1 MNLLAEIR
9 RRFRPA
15 LKRLTDDGVDEL
27 LEMIRPAPP
36 QHGDYQANFAM
47 PLAKRLG
54 QPPRAIAE
62 EIVQHLEVHDFCE
75 PPEVAGPGFI
85 NVRLKNGWLAKQLG
99 RAVRDDRL
107 GVTTVEPPRT
117 YVIDY
122 SAPNVAKPMH
132 VGHIR
137 STVIGDSLYRTL
149 SFLGHEVIG
158 DNHLGDWGKQFGMI
172 IYGYK
177 HLLDSAHYREDPVAE
192 LARLYQLTNR
202 LLDLQSG
209 KRVIEP
215 EERQR
220 LEPISNEHPHLEQR
234 VLQETVRLHEGDEEN
249 RRLWSEFMPA
259 CLAALRQIYDRLGV
273 RFDYELGESYYE
285 DRLSSVVA
293 ELQKKNLA
301 RESEGAICIFID
313 GFDAPMIIRK
323 SDGGFLYATTDLA
336 TIQYRMEQWD
346 PDAILYVVD
355 HRQSEHFEKLFAA
368 AGMWG
373 YPHVELRHI
382 AFGTVMGEDGR
393 PFKTRAGDTVG
404 LESLL
409 DEAIE
414 RSYRLAS
421 EIDDKKPEG
430 PQLSEAERRQVAE
443 VVGIG
448 ALKYADLSQNRT
460 SDYVF
465 SFDKMCALDGNT
477 APYMQMA
484 YTRVRGIYRKGD
496 IDIESVRHWDAKII
510 LDHPAERGLGIALL
524 RFSEALDEVV
534 KDYRPSQLTSYLY
547 DLSKTYS
554 VFFENCPVLKAETDE
569 LRTSRLLLCD
579 LTARTIKQGLELL
592 GIGVVEKM

>member
-1 MNLLAEIR
+1 MNVLAEIR
-9 RRFRPA
+9 RRFRTA
-15 LKRLTDDGVDEL
+15 VARLTDEGVDEL

-54 QPPRAIAE
+54 RPPRAIAE
-62 EIVQHLEVHDFCE
+62 EIVQNLDVHDFCE

-85 NVRLKNGWLAKQLG
+85 NLRLKNGWLAKQLG
-99 RAVRDDRL
+99 KAVRDDRL
-107 GVTTVEPPRT
+107 GVAPVEPPRT
-117 YVIDY
+117 FVIDY
-122 SAPNVAKPMH
+122 SAPNIAKPMH
-132 VGHIR
+132 VGNIR
-137 STVIGDSLYRTL
+137 STVIGDALYRTL
-149 SFLGHEVIG
+149 GFLGHEVIG

-177 HLLDSAHYREDPVAE
+177 HFLDRDRYTADPVKE
-192 LARLYQLTNR
+192 FARLYQLVHQIIEFQKHGAR
-202 LLDLQSG
+202 SEGADGKVAVLSQSHS
-209 KRVIEP
+209 E
-215 EERQR
+215 
-220 LEPISNEHPHLEQR
+220 LEQR

-249 RRLWSEFMPA
+249 RRLWREFMPA
-259 CLAALRQIYDRLGV
+259 SLTALHEVYDRLGV
-273 RFDYELGESYYE
+273 RFDNELGESFYE
-285 DRLSSVVA
+285 DRLSAVVA
-293 ELQKKNLA
+293 ELQKKNIA
-301 RESEGAICIFID
+301 QESEGAICVFIE

-323 SDGGFLYATTDLA
+323 SDGGYLYATTDLA
-336 TIQYRMEQWD
+336 TIQFRMEQWD
-346 PDAILYVVD
+346 PDTILYVVD
-355 HRQSEHFEKLFAA
+355 HRQGEHFDKLFAA
-368 AGMWG
+368 ARMWG
-373 YPHVELRHI
+373 YTQVDLQHVS
-382 AFGTVMGEDGR
+382 FGTVMDEGGR
-393 PFKTRAGDTVG
+393 PFKTRKGDAVG

-409 DEAIE
+409 DEAVE
-414 RSYRLAS
+414 RAYRLAS

-430 PQLSEAERRQVAE
+430 PQLSEDERRQVAE

-465 SFDKMCALDGNT
+465 SFDKMAALDGNT

-496 IDIESVRHWDAKII
+496 IEIESIRHSDAKII

-534 KDYRPSQLTSYLY
+534 KDYRPNQLTAYLY
-547 DLSKTYS
+547 DLSKSYS
-554 VFFENCPVLKAETDE
+554 TFFENCPVLKAETEE

>member
-15 LKRLTDDGVDEL
+15 LARLTDDAIDEL

-54 QPPRAIAE
+54 RPPRSIAE
-62 EIVQHLEVHDFCE
+62 EVIQHADLHDLCE
-75 PPEVAGPGFI
+75 PPEIAGPGFI
-85 NVRLKNGWLAKQLG
+85 NLRLKNGWLAGQLG
-99 RAVRDDRL
+99 RAARDERL
-107 GVTTVEPPRT
+107 GVSAVEPPRT
-117 YVIDY
+117 FVIDY

-137 STVIGDSLYRTL
+137 STVIGDALYRTL

-177 HLLDSAHYREDPVAE
+177 HFLDPQQYATDPVGE
-192 LARLYQLTNR
+192 LARLYQLVHQVT
-202 LLDLQSG
+202 DFQ
-209 KRVIEP
+209 KRP
-215 EERQR
+215 EGGENSRSETAQLAR
-220 LEPISNEHPHLEQR
+220 EHPGLEQR

-249 RRLWSEFMPA
+249 RRLWREFMPA
-259 CLAALRQIYDRLGV
+259 CLAALRKVYDRLGV
-273 RFDYELGESYYE
+273 RFDNELGESFYE
-285 DRLSSVVA
+285 DRLSGVVA
-293 ELQKKNLA
+293 ELQSKNIA

-323 SDGGFLYATTDLA
+323 SDGGYLYATTDLA

-346 PDAILYVVD
+346 PDAVLYVVD
-355 HRQSEHFEKLFAA
+355 HRQGEHFEKLFAA
-368 AGMWG
+368 ARMWG
-373 YPHVELRHI
+373 YTNVELQHV
-382 AFGTVMGEDGR
+382 AFGTVMGEGGR

-409 DEAIE
+409 DQAVE
-414 RSYRLAS
+414 RAYRLAS

-430 PQLSEAERRQVAE
+430 PQLGDEERRQVAE

-465 SFDKMCALDGNT
+465 SFDKMTALDGNT

-496 IDIESVRHWDAKII
+496 VDIESILHSDARII
-510 LDHPAERGLGIALL
+510 LDHAAERGLGIALL
-524 RFSEALDEVV
+524 RFSEALDEVA
-534 KDYRPSQLTSYLY
+534 KDYRPNQLTGYLY
-547 DLSKTYS
+547 DLSKAYS
-554 VFFENCPVLKAETDE
+554 TFFENCPVLKAEAEE
-569 LRTSRLLLCD
+569 LRRSRLLLCD